1 MKYRL
6 IVFVPIIMV
15 LFLSACG
22 PVTVIVPTGIA
33 SLTVQA
39 PTASGSL
46 PDLVVSNV
54 YLGMQGVDTGSGNCV
69 SAYASFE
76 IRVTIRN
83 LGPVPAST
91 ISVVELSTGTTLPIA
106 ELGAGQAMELHFPA
120 TSPNGSYNVAVD
132 PQNSIPETNENNNI
146 FSYLAPTPTPPAL
159 CTPTLPPVV
168 STAYPDFTPVSS
180 DEPLPQTDA
189 MIIWQ
194 SAGTFCQTASF
205 WADHMTYGSCPP
217 DLPPSQWPLSTLA
230 YAQLPEYAKAYTS
243 RYPIWMKAYAPFIA
257 QTPAGTVTFNGSGYV
272 IATPAE
278 QRMMAEWAIYMFS
291 EIPESSTSGGGMP
304 ISAHFSSES
313 TCFDVAV
320 YRDGRYRV
328 ESCLSGFTYPAP
340 NGYLDA
346 NELLYFYRWADSLDS
361 YQTVSELETL
371 SFINIFRTDGLV
383 APTIADKLSIET
395 LVFNLESRAKGQNP
409 TSGGG
414 IPAAVSVA
422 QKALAQQLGIP
433 LDQTQIKA
441 IEPVDFP
448 DSCLGVAKPGEVC
461 VQGITSGLRVQLL
474 AQGMLYEFHT
484 DVAGYDLRQYGNPQ
498 PAPQGAGG

>member
-1 MKYRL
+1 MKSKL
-6 IVFVPIIMV
+6 NVLVPIIITI
-15 LFLSACG
+15 LLLPACG
-22 PVTVIVPTGIA
+22 PVTIVVPTGAPPI
-33 SLTVQA
+33 TVQA
-39 PTASGSL
+39 STASSSL

-54 YLGMQGVDTGSGNCV
+54 YLEMQGVPGGSGNCV
-69 SAYASFE
+69 PNYAPYE
-76 IRVTIRN
+76 IRAMLQNQGQAPAYNIR
-83 LGPVPAST
+83 
-91 ISVVELSTGTTLPIA
+91 VVELSTSTDLQIG
-106 ELGAGQAMELHFPA
+106 ELGTGQSMELYFPA
-120 TSPNGSYNVAVD
+120 TSASGTYSVSVD
-132 PQNSIPETNENNNI
+132 SLNTIPEANENNNT
-146 FSYLAPTPTPPAL
+146 FSYVAPTPTPPVL
-159 CTPTLPPVV
+159 CTPVDATTVAT
-168 STAYPDFTPVSS
+168 TAPDYSNT
-180 DEPLPQTDA
+180 PLPQTDA

-194 SAGTFCQTASF
+194 SAGTYCQTASF

-217 DLPPSQWPLSTLA
+217 DLPPAQWPLSTLA

-272 IATPAE
+272 IATEAE

-304 ISAHFSSES
+304 ISGHFSSDN

-346 NELLYFYRWADSLDS
+346 NELLYFYRWADSLES
-361 YQTVSELETL
+361 YQTISELGTL
-371 SFINIFRTDGLV
+371 SFVNIFRTDGLV

-414 IPAAVSVA
+414 MPAAVLVA
-422 QKALAQQLGIP
+422 QRALAQQLGIP
-433 LDQTQIKA
+433 LDQIQIKGT
-441 IEPVDFP
+441 ENVDYP
-448 DSCLGVAKPGEVC
+448 DSCLGAPKLNEVC
-461 VQGITSGLRVQLL
+461 IQLVISGFACSTRRARYV
-474 AQGMLYEFHT
+474 
-484 DVAGYDLRQYGNPQ
+484 V
-498 PAPQGAGG
+498 